1 MFLWLTN
8 YERLTVNG
16 LESTRLPSNKKAT
29 IHNSALSVGCK
40 NVIVY
45 FSYKDSPPTHTHTH
59 THTFSNLIF
68 QGKVLYL
75 FESVPHL

>member
-16 LESTRLPSNKKAT
+16 LESTRLPSNKNAT

-45 FSYKDSPPTHTHTH
+45 FSYKDPPPY

-75 FESVPHL
+75 FESVPCL

>member
-45 FSYKDSPPTHTHTH
+45 SSYKDPPPTYTHTRFL
-59 THTFSNLIF
+59 TLFFREKYYIF
-68 QGKVLYL
+68 W
-75 FESVPHL
+75 

>member
-45 FSYKDSPPTHTHTH
+45 SSYKDPPPHIH

-68 QGKVLYL
+68 QGKVLYFL
-75 FESVPHL
+75 VSAPRL